1 MTDDDRRTRLL
12 DTGSPDGRKPVADRW
27 SGFRTWFQPVSSGA
41 GPSRIRLFCFP
52 HAGGSASAF
61 SSWRGGV
68 PDGLE
73 IHAAQLPGRESRIT
87 EPPISALDELVDQL
101 TTAIEPAIETGERFA
116 LFGHS
121 AGALV
126 AWELARSVRGRFGIG
141 PVHLFVSAC
150 QSPSNANAGYDD
162 LHGLDDTDLLARL
175 GEMNGTPAEAMDNP
189 ELMRMVLPVIR
200 ADFSLFAGY
209 DAALDAAPDAAPAG
223 VLDCSVTVLGGDRD
237 PVVAPDVLARW
248 AEATTAE
255 LDVQVLP
262 GDHFYLTDPRSDVL
276 GVIGARLALTTSG
289 NV

>member
-1 MTDDDRRTRLL
+1 MTDDDRRTRLF
-12 DTGSPDGRKPVADRW
+12 DTGSSDGRKPVADGW

-52 HAGGSASAF
+52 HAGGAASAF
-61 SSWRGGV
+61 SSWRGGM

-73 IHAAQLPGRESRIT
+73 IHAAQLPGRESRIM

-101 TTAIEPAIETGERFA
+101 TTAIEPAIETGEQFA

-121 AGALV
+121 AGALI

-150 QSPSNANAGYDD
+150 QSPSNVRAGYDD

-175 GEMNGTPAEAMDNP
+175 GEMNGTPAEAMANP

-200 ADFSLFAGY
+200 ADFGLFAGY
-209 DAALDAAPDAAPAG
+209 DAALSG
-223 VLDCSVTVLGGDRD
+223 VLDCPVTVLGGDRD
-237 PVVAPDVLARW
+237 PVVAPDALARW

-255 LDVQVLP
+255 VDVQVLP
-262 GDHFYLTDPRSDVL
+262 GDHFYLTDPRSGVL
-276 GVIGARLALTTSG
+276 GVIGTRLALTTSG
-289 NV
+289 NVRHKGRDT

>member
-1 MTDDDRRTRLL
+1 MTDDDRRTRLP

-27 SGFRTWFQPVSSGA
+27 PGFRTWFRPVSSGA

-61 SSWRGGV
+61 SSWRAGV

-73 IHAAQLPGRESRIT
+73 IHAAQLPGRESRIM

-101 TTAIEPAIETGERFA
+101 TTALEPAIETGERFA

-150 QSPSNANAGYDD
+150 QSPSNVRAGYDD
-162 LHGLDDTDLLARL
+162 LHGLDDADLLARL
-175 GEMNGTPAEAMDNP
+175 GKMNGIPAEAMANP
-189 ELMRMVLPVIR
+189 ELMRMVLPVIQ
-200 ADFSLFAGY
+200 ADFSLLAGY
-209 DAALDAAPDAAPAG
+209 DAALDAAPAG
-223 VLDCSVTVLGGDRD
+223 VLDCPVTALGGDRD
-237 PVVAPDVLARW
+237 PVVAPGALTRW
-248 AEATTAE
+248 AEVTTAE
-255 LDVQVLP
+255 LDVRVLP